1 MADGLQRTI
10 WATSATVNIS
20 LSAAVGVIAVPVCD
34 TVTTKEA
41 GNVSAVVGFMI
52 LL

>member
-1 MADGLQRTI
+1 MDDGLQRMI

-34 TVTTKEA
+34 TVTIKVA
-41 GNVSAVVGFMI
+41 GNVIPVVGFMI